1 LSTCIPLKM
10 AKFMIKAL
18 AVAALVCLVVDLAA
32 ASEVHQHQEA
42 VSNGATDEI
51 IDTTSTAAPSS
62 FKEKVKGFYSSV
74 KEGASGAFES
84 VSDSV
89 SDAAHKLEEKRKEA
103 VAGTKK
109 LVNGAIDKIKNSY
122 KHGDSEEEVPR
133 VPESAEEH
141 AKHAIDSAKTAVKT
155 EKL

>member
-1 LSTCIPLKM
+1 M

-32 ASEVHQHQEA
+32 ASEVLQKQEA
-42 VSNGATDEI
+42 VGYGATDEI
-51 IDTTSTAAPSS
+51 KDTTSTVAPSS
-62 FKEKVKGFYSSV
+62 FKDKVKGFYSSV

-89 SDAAHKLEEKRKEA
+89 SEAAHKLEEKRKEA

-122 KHGDSEEEVPR
+122 DSYKNGDSEEEVPR

-141 AKHAIDSAKTAVKT
+141 AKHAIDSVKSAVKT